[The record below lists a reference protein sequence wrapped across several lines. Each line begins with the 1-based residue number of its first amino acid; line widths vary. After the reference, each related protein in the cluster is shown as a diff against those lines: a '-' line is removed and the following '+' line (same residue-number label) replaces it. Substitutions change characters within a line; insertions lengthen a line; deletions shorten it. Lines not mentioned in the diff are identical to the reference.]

1 VDRLRPIPTGRVRAA
16 VAPKVERLVNLTI
29 ALLEARRP
37 MSLEDLRRRTGYYD
51 QRDRES
57 ARRMFE
63 RDKDELRSLGVPVR
77 TEHDP
82 LSGEAGY
89 VVDRRDYEL
98 PDVDLDRDEMAA
110 LAVALRVTGR
120 ADERLAL
127 SKLAARAPDPVAAP
141 ATVEARVALE
151 TQAVDGVADAV
162 VGRQAI
168 RFSYQTGSGEQR
180 ERTVDP
186 YGVVLRRG
194 TWYVVGRDHDRDDL
208 RAFRLDRVRSRVR
221 PVGEPGAYEIPDDV
235 DPGAH
240 VQGPVGEATDVLL
253 AVSSTA
259 RWAAEAR
266 GGHPA
271 GTHEDGRDLVRL
283 DDVDP
288 TRLLPWVL
296 GFGADVEVLDPP
308 ELRDRVRDRLAA
320 MVAAT

>member
-1 VDRLRPIPTGRVRAA
+1 M
-16 VAPKVERLVNLTI
+16 APKVERLVNLTI

-37 MSLEDLRRRTGYYD
+37 LSLEDLRRRTGYYD
-51 QRDRES
+51 QDDRES

-63 RDKDELRSLGVPVR
+63 RDKDELRRLGVPVQ
-77 TEHDP
+77 TEFDP

-89 VVDRRDYEL
+89 VVDRDDYEL

-127 SKLAARAPDPVAAP
+127 SKLAARAPDPVDAP
-141 ATVEARVALE
+141 TTVGARVSLE

-168 RFSYQTGSGEQR
+168 RFAYQTGAGER
-180 ERTVDP
+180 RDRTVDP

-194 TWYVVGRDHDRDDL
+194 TWYVVGRDHDREAL
-208 RAFRLDRVRSRVR
+208 RAFRLDRVRSRVV
-221 PVGEPGAYEIPDDV
+221 PVGEPGAYELPDDLDLARQVAGPTGDAV
-235 DPGAH
+235 D
-240 VQGPVGEATDVLL
+240 VVL
-253 AVSSTA
+253 AVAPGA

-266 GGHPA
+266 GGQVV

-283 DDVDP
+283 ADVDP
-288 TRLLPWVL
+288 WRLLPWVL
-296 GFGADVEVLDPP
+296 GFGADVEVVAPP
-308 ELRDRVRDRLAA
+308 ELRQQVQARLQAL
-320 MVAAT
+320 VAGP